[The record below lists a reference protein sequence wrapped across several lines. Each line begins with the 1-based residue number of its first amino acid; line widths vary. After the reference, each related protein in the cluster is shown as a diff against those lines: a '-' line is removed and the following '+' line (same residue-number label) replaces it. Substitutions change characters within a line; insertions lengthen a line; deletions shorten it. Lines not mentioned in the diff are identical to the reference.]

1 MTRDELIAAVRARIA
16 QMNTVLTTL
25 TDETAL
31 ESAVLFPV
39 WHQGETYEVGA
50 RMRYN
55 DKLYR
60 VVQTHTSQLGW
71 EPDITPALF
80 TEIAMPGTIA
90 EWKQPTGAQDAY
102 NTGDR
107 VIYNGQTWESTVDN
121 NVWTPGTGNL
131 WTLVEI

>member
-16 QMNTVLTTL
+16 QMNTILTTL

-39 WHQGETYEVGA
+39 WHQGEAYEVGA
-50 RMRYN
+50 RIRYN

-60 VVQTHTSQLGW
+60 VVQAHTSQLGW

-80 TEIAMPGTIA
+80 TEITMPGTIA

-107 VIYNGQTWESTVDN
+107 VTYNEQTWESTVDN
-121 NVWTPGTGNL
+121 NVWQPGVYG
-131 WTLVEI
+131 WIAI

>member
-1 MTRDELIAAVRARIA
+1 MTRDELLAAVRARIA
-16 QMNTVLTTL
+16 QMNTILTTL

-39 WHQGETYEVGA
+39 WHQGEPYEVGA

-60 VVQTHTSQLGW
+60 VVQAHTSQLGW

-90 EWKQPTGAQDAY
+90 EWKQPTGAQDTY
-102 NTGDR
+102 NAGDR
-107 VIYNGQTWESTVDN
+107 VTYDGQIWESTVDN
-121 NVWTPGTGNL
+121 NVWQPGVYG
-131 WTLVEI
+131 WIAI